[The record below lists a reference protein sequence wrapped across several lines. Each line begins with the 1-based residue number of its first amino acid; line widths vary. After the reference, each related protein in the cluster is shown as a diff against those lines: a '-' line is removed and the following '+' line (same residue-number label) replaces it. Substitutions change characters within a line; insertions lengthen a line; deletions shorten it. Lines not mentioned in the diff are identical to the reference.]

1 MATIRDILPTL
12 SEFARHDAFDDS
24 DFSSDILD
32 LDEESGC
39 GKDCVRVLRLADLFL
54 AEMQD
59 IGNEAW
65 DIIARAVV
73 HQINVFYYG

>member
-12 SEFARHDAFDDS
+12 SEFARYDAFDDS

-39 GKDCVRVLRLADLFL
+39 GKDCVRVLKLADLLL

-59 IGNEAW
+59 INNEAW
-65 DIIARAVV
+65 DTITRAVV
-73 HQINVFYYG
+73 QQINVFYYG